1 MFHLPS
7 TPRFIINRWI
17 SIAVSMT
24 RCRHVQPPGSCRA
37 AIGRVERDPQPPRI
51 PSRHLAA
58 EPAAAAVSHY
68 PRRAGTRPAH
78 HGEPVDELGAVSG
91 EGERRTSGGGVRW
104 PWCWSLGEHG
114 LADAGCR
121 AVVHTPL
128 DAGRRRS
135 LRGAPGAP
143 ARPAK
148 QRDGM
153 TRGRRSA
160 RSHSTSRQYGVSLLN
175 LDRWLRIERLTG
187 DRGGR

>member
-1 MFHLPS
+1 
-7 TPRFIINRWI
+7 
-17 SIAVSMT
+17 V
-24 RCRHVQPPGSCRA
+24 
-37 AIGRVERDPQPPRI
+37 
-51 PSRHLAA
+51 
-58 EPAAAAVSHY
+58 AVSHY
-68 PRRAGTRPAH
+68 PRRAGTRTAH
-78 HGEPVDELGAVSG
+78 HGELYDELGAVGG
-91 EGERRTSGGGVRW
+91 EGERRRSGGGVRW